1 MHVSFYQHYTW
12 FRPNHDAKL
21 KNAGGQLE
29 SGKVW
34 ISGSAAGLEERSSG
48 IIDGWICLIYF
59 YELSF
64 LMVCFV

>member
-1 MHVSFYQHYTW
+1 MHVPFYQHYTW

-48 IIDGWICLIYF
+48 IIGGWIYLNTFPSCHF
-59 YELSF
+59 
-64 LMVCFV
+64 